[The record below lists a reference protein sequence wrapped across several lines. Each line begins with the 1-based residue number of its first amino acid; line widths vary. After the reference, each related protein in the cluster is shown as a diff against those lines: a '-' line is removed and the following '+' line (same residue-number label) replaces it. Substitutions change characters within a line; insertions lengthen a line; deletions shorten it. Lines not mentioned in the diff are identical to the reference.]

1 MQDKKEKGIISKIK
15 LDTIDAILH
24 QISLFDQLESEQDFQ
39 KAVLGLLALL
49 GEYTNA
55 ERAYMFE
62 WASPECNHYNNTSEW
77 CKEGVK
83 PQIDNLQNIPVE
95 KMTFWQERFQKGE
108 TIIIHDL
115 ESVKEKMPY
124 EYFMLKK
131 QNIHS
136 EIAVPLFSNKRI
148 NGFIGL
154 DNPDLS
160 LEHISVKLLSDVGGH
175 LGSVRENARMIKA
188 LENQKKYLEDML
200 KKQEEVLAEVQ
211 LNNEI
216 ISAISKIYCLIYR
229 MDLRTD
235 MYDEISSG
243 ETVHRLTGKCG
254 KTSIV
259 FDEVCRE
266 VVAPEYQQRMIRFL
280 NTATLAER
288 LKNTETIST
297 EYQSQD
303 RNWNL
308 ARFIVKKRDAQG
320 NITNVLYVVRE
331 INDQKTQE
339 FTFQQQLIKAAD
351 EAKRANIA
359 KTDFLRRMS
368 HDIRTPINGIRGL
381 VEIADH
387 FPEDM
392 EKQKECRE
400 KIMTSSGFLLDLV
413 NNVLDMNK
421 LESGE
426 IKLEKKPFCLSKE
439 LHEINDV
446 IEVQCEERGIQ
457 YIINNQNIIH
467 DHVIGSLAHFRQIL
481 LNVTGNAVKYNREN
495 GSISV
500 KCQEIFSN
508 NHTVIFEFTC
518 QDTGQGMSE
527 EFQKHIFEPFA
538 QEYGNEA
545 RTKYEGTGLGLS
557 IVKELLEYMGGS
569 IRFSSKKGEGTTF
582 ILAVPFEI
590 DNSVRIE
597 EKAAT
602 DTSDST
608 SHSLRGK
615 RALLVEDNEM
625 NMEIVEFLLQNEGI
639 ITTKAWNGQEAVDL
653 YKNSNENTFDMIFM
667 DIMMPVMGGLEATRQ
682 IRNLK
687 RTDAKTIPIFAMSAN
702 AFSDDIER
710 SKNAGMNEHFTK
722 PLEMEQIIKT
732 VEKYIV

>member
-1 MQDKKEKGIISKIK
+1 MQDKKEKGIISRIK
-15 LDTIDAILH
+15 LKTIDAILH
-24 QISLFDQLESEQDFQ
+24 QISLFDQIESEQDFQ
-39 KAVLGLLALL
+39 EAVVGLLALL

-62 WASPECNHYNNTSEW
+62 WSSSECSHYNNTSEW

-83 PQIDNLQNIPVE
+83 PQIGNLQNVPAE
-95 KMTFWQERFQKGE
+95 KMSFWQERFQRGE
-108 TIIIHDL
+108 TVIIHDI
-115 ESVKEKMPY
+115 ESVKEQMPY
-124 EYFMLKK
+124 EYSMLKK

-136 EIAVPLFSNKRI
+136 EIAVPLFSNKHI
-148 NGFIGL
+148 SGFIGL
-154 DNPDLS
+154 DNPDLN

-175 LGSVRENARMIKA
+175 LGSVRENARMITA
-188 LENQKKYLEDML
+188 LENQKKYLEETL

-229 MDLRTD
+229 MDLTND
-235 MYDEISSG
+235 TYDEVSSG
-243 ETVHRLTGKCG
+243 ETVHRLTGRRG

-259 FDEVCRE
+259 FDEVCRK
-266 VVAPEYQQRMIRFL
+266 VVAPEYQQRMMRFL
-280 NTATLAER
+280 NTHTLADR
-288 LKNTETIST
+288 LKNTETISM
-297 EYQSQD
+297 EYLAQD
-303 RNWNL
+303 GNWNL

-331 INDQKTQE
+331 INDQKAQE

-392 EKQKECRE
+392 DRQKECRE

-439 LHEINDV
+439 LREINDV
-446 IEVQCEERGIQ
+446 IEIQCEERGIQ
-457 YIINNQNIIH
+457 YMIDNQNIIH
-467 DHVIGSLAHFRQIL
+467 DHVIGSVAHFRQIL

-500 KCQEIFSN
+500 RCQEIFSN
-508 NHTVIFEFTC
+508 GHTVIFEFTC
-518 QDTGQGMSE
+518 QDTGKGMSE
-527 EFQKHIFEPFA
+527 EFQEHIFEPFA

-545 RTKYEGTGLGLS
+545 RTKYTGTGLGLS

-569 IRFSSKKGEGTTF
+569 IRFSSKKGAGTTF
-582 ILAVPFEI
+582 ILAIPFEI
-590 DNSVRIE
+590 DTSVPIE
-597 EKAAT
+597 KIKPADTLDKAK
-602 DTSDST
+602 
-608 SHSLRGK
+608 HSLKGK
-615 RALLVEDNEM
+615 KALLVEDNEM
-625 NMEIVEFLLQNEGI
+625 NMEIAEFLLQNEGI

-653 YKNSNENTFDMIFM
+653 YTNSEENAFDMIFM

-682 IRNLK
+682 IRKLN
-687 RTDAKTIPIFAMSAN
+687 RSDAKTIPIFAMSAN
-702 AFSDDIER
+702 AFLDDIER
-710 SKNAGMNEHFTK
+710 SKKAGMSEHFTK
-722 PLEMEQIIKT
+722 PLEMEQIIKS